1 MIPSIITNSIDIDE
15 LLEKIKDSQWLA
27 IDTEFI
33 RESTYYAKL
42 CLVQIA
48 TQNLSV
54 CIDVLSLDDHSSLKK
69 LLNSPQTKI
78 FHSARQDI
86 EVLRSEYNII
96 PTPLFDTQIAASIL
110 GLDEQISYAELVAQ
124 TLSIHLPKTESR
136 TDWSRRPLTAAQ
148 INYALDDVNYL
159 GNLYQHLKQALQEK
173 QRIHW
178 LDEECAN
185 LTNPAIYELHPN
197 QAWQQVKGIGRVE
210 SSDLNVIQ
218 ALAAWRENTAVQ
230 KNLPR
235 RWILNDQAILE
246 LAQNKPGSQTE
257 VSSLLKQYAPKSIRH
272 VENIHTVLE
281 QAYTIH
287 NNLTIVDRRLSKQ
300 QQELVKKMMRV
311 TREKSQQIGTSPSL
325 LANRKSIVSLILGE
339 DCKITAGWRHSEIG
353 AELMQMLDS

>member
-1 MIPSIITNSIDIDE
+1 MTASIITDTIDLE
-15 LLEKIKDSQWLA
+15 QLLATIQHTQWLA

-48 TQNLSV
+48 TQDLSV
-54 CIDVLSLDDHSSLKK
+54 CIDVLSLNDPSSLKK
-69 LLNSPQTKI
+69 LLNLPQTKI

-124 TLSIHLPKTESR
+124 VLSIRLPKTQSR

-148 INYALDDVNYL
+148 IDYALDDVNYL
-159 GNLYQHLKQALQEK
+159 GDLYRHLKQALQEK

-178 LDEECAN
+178 LDEECAH
-185 LTNPAIYELHPN
+185 LTHPATYQLYPD
-197 QAWQQVKGIGRVE
+197 QAWQQVKGIGRVV
-210 SSDLNVIQ
+210 SSDLSIVQ

-235 RWILNDQAILE
+235 RWILNDQAILA
-246 LAQNKPGSQTE
+246 LAQNKPHSPTQTRSILE
-257 VSSLLKQYAPKSIRH
+257 QYAPKSLRH
-272 VENIHTVLE
+272 AKNIHTVLE
-281 QAYTIH
+281 QAYPID
-287 NNLTIVDRRLSKQ
+287 NNLTVVDRRLSKQ
-300 QQELVKKMMRV
+300 QQALVKKMMQV
-311 TREKSQQIGTSPSL
+311 TWEKSQQIGTSPSL
-325 LANRKSIVSLILGE
+325 LANRKSIVSLVLGE
-339 DCKITAGWRHSEIG
+339 ECKITAGWRHSEIG
-353 AELMQMLDS
+353 AELMQMLDN